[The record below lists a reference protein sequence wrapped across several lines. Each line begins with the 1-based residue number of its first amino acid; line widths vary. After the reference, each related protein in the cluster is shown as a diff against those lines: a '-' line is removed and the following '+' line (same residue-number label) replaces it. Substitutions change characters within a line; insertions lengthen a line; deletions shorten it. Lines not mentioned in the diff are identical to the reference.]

1 MDSLISDFISRMG
14 LALPVAI
21 LVGVRAGR
29 MIHQINSL
37 NMETKLTDLAID
49 VVKERIVNQL

>member
-1 MDSLISDFISRMG
+1 MA

-29 MIHQINSL
+29 MMNSL
-37 NMETKLTDLAID
+37 NYETQIRDLAID
-49 VVKERIVNQL
+49 VVKEKIVNQL